1 MPTSL
6 PPYDNMTEESAFD
19 NPVYESGVSTDV
31 MSMQDVDSQNTSVL
45 SWSPSHLAVILLSS
59 HGSPAEGILPF
70 IFHHCINHQ

>member
-1 MPTSL
+1 MSPYRMFSFLYSLLRLQGKSIRMPTSS

-45 SWSPSHLAVILLSS
+45 S
-59 HGSPAEGILPF
+59 
-70 IFHHCINHQ
+70 